1 MQGVALTSE
10 ELRKLLSCGCPD
22 AVALYLYRKAEQ
34 PLETALDALHFT
46 VPQMVGATECL
57 KQLGL
62 WESAPRPTLQP
73 ERPVY
78 SEVDLNRALRSASFK
93 KLVGEAQRML
103 GRTVSTEELKTL
115 LGFSDYLHLPA
126 DVIGLLLSYCVE
138 RNRRKGIRSPSMH
151 TIEKEAYHWADENID
166 TLEAASFYVQSQ
178 LQLHSRIQQL
188 RLHMQIEQRRL
199 TSQEEQ
205 YLTSWIQMGF
215 PDQAIHLAYAR
226 TCEKTGGL
234 RWAYMNSILKSW
246 HEKNLHTPQE
256 IAAGDVAPTVSQAK
270 GKQAAYQR
278 HGDKL
283 TPLAQRAVQKALAEG
298 QEEDED
304 GIQRTGPAP
313 RQGASGA
320 GEGGAGTRK

>member
-22 AVALYLYRKAEQ
+22 AVTLYLYRKAEM

-46 VPQMVGATECL
+46 VPQMVGATDCL

-62 WESAPRPTLQP
+62 WETAVKQTPQP

-78 SEVDLNRALRSASFK
+78 TDADLNRALRGAAFK

-115 LGFSDYLHLPA
+115 LGFSDHLRLPS

-138 RNRRKGIRSPSMH
+138 RSRRRGVRPPSMH
-151 TIEKEAYHWADENID
+151 TIEREAYRWADENID
-166 TLEAASFYVQSQ
+166 TLETASFYVQSQ
-178 LQLHSRIQQL
+178 LQVHTRIQQL
-188 RLHMQIEQRRL
+188 RLHMQIDHRRL
-199 TSQEEQ
+199 TTQEEQ

-215 PDQAIHLAYAR
+215 PDSAIHMAYAR
-226 TCEKTGGL
+226 TCENTGGL

-246 HEKNLHTPQE
+246 HEKNLHTPEE
-256 IAAGDVAPTVSQAK
+256 IAAGDTAPAQQPPRRRN
-270 GKQAAYQR
+270 GAYQH
-278 HGDKL
+278 HGDAL
-283 TPLAQRAVQKALAEG
+283 TPLAQKAVQDALAEG
-298 QEEDED
+298 QEDED
-304 GIQRTGPAP
+304 GIQ
-313 RQGASGA
+313 
-320 GEGGAGTRK
+320 